1 MNTLNLVR
9 KQINKRAALHD
20 AQIHATTYRG
30 IEYDPSEMLTNET
43 HGIFTYRGKQYS
55 KWITCH

>member
-9 KQINKRAALHD
+9 KQIIKRAALHD

-30 IEYDPSEMLTNET
+30 VVYDPSKMVTNET
-43 HGIFTYRGKQYS
+43 HGTFTYRGKKYS
-55 KWITCH
+55 K

>member
-1 MNTLNLVR
+1 MNTLNTIR

-30 IEYDPSEMLTNET
+30 IEYDPSRQVSHET
-43 HGIFTYRGKQYS
+43 HGTFTYRGKTYA
-55 KWITCH
+55 K

>member
-55 KWITCH
+55 K